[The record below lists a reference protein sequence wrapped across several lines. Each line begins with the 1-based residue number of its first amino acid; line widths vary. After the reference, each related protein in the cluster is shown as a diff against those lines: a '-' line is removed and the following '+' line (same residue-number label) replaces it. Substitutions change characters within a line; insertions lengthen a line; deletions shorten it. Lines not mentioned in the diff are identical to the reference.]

1 MYFEGLKLDFKNIV
15 LFTLRI
21 LKSEVADNPIILS
34 QVQFLMQNTAFVIHM
49 YYISLQKNK
58 KHKFVY
64 ILSIQ
69 VDYREYFK

>member
-34 QVQFLMQNTAFVIHM
+34 QVQFLM
-49 YYISLQKNK
+49 
-58 KHKFVY
+58 
-64 ILSIQ
+64 
-69 VDYREYFK
+69 

>member
-1 MYFEGLKLDFKNIV
+1 MYFDGLKLDFKNIV

-34 QVQFLMQNTAFVIHM
+34 QVQFLMLNTAFVICMH
-49 YYISLQKNK
+49 YISLQKNMK
-58 KHKFVY
+58 CKFVC

-69 VDYREYFK
+69 VDYLEYFR